1 MTYRSTNTELV
12 LGRLKDF
19 QRRTAEYVH
28 RRFYLDP
35 STTDRFLVADEVG
48 LGKTLVARGIIALT
62 IEHLKQIEDRIDIVY
77 ICSNTSI
84 ASQNVHRLNVTGV
97 QEFIRPTRLT
107 LLPMQITGIRKNPVN
122 YISLT
127 PGTSFDLKSREGRVE
142 ERALIHRLLKGKLGV
157 SPAGLRRLLQC
168 RVSDESWRW
177 WINDWKPDKLDEEL
191 SKEFVNNV
199 IEDQELHR
207 RIADFCLMSKRRVL
221 WNHPEKL
228 RLVSE
233 LRFRLAEIS
242 VDELEPDLIIL
253 DEFQRFKNLLD
264 ENSPESRLAQKLF
277 RHKKV
282 KVLLLSATPYR
293 MLSLDHEQDDDHY
306 PDFLNT
312 LRFLFDSDS
321 VVDGIRREI
330 QTFRQS
336 MFSIGSINESALSVV
351 RDTLQSTLLRVMCR
365 TERVG
370 MTHSLDAMLTE
381 SQDKPTLRPD
391 DLHEAVLADKIASI
405 IGARDIIEYWK
416 SSPYLINFLRRYEFR
431 RKLEEQCDD
440 PDDELIA
447 ALNANTSRLL
457 RKDAIHSYKEIS
469 PANPRMRRLVSLAID
484 RGLWKLLWIP
494 PSMPYTKPE
503 GPYADVTDATKY
515 LAFSA
520 WNVVPDAI
528 ATLCSYEAE
537 RMMVSG
543 YSKQLRHD
551 QLYEELRPLLRYARS
566 ADGRLAGMSVLI
578 LLYPSPTLAD
588 LVDPLSITMS
598 HHEEGPIPT
607 KLLIDKA
614 SEILSPHILKLTAGT
629 PGTGPEDQRWYWAVL
644 ALMDGDRFPGV
655 KDWLLDRSKGWSSIS
670 VEGHAERGERFVEHL
685 EFFARF
691 LDQDIETPL
700 GRPPA
705 DLIEKTTMV
714 AVATPAVCALRSLRR
729 QSPSLAWDDEALL
742 HGAALISEGFRSLFN
757 LPTSIALLRGDK
769 PEAPYWQLA
778 LRYCL
783 DGNVQSLLDEQCHCL
798 VESLGVIDESESER
812 VLAIGESLGS
822 SLSIRTSQL
831 HLDEVRVN
839 PADRKVVLEPYN
851 TRCRFALRFAELKD
865 ERGETFARADMV
877 RDAFNSPFRPFV
889 LASTSIGQ
897 EGLDFHTWCHSVIH
911 WNLPSNPVDLEQRE
925 GRIHRYKG
933 HAVRKNVVLKYGL
946 KALREYWDRKD
957 DPWRFMFESAKQDRE
972 PEANDLIPYW
982 LYEVEGG
989 ARIERRVPVLAY
1001 SRDEVRFNR
1010 LKKMLAV
1017 YRLVF
1022 GQPRQ
1027 EDLLEY
1033 LTGRL
1038 DEDQLEDRDL
1048 DRWRVSLEPPLQLP
1062 IKADH

>member
-1 MTYRSTNTELV
+1 MTDRSRSTELV

-48 LGKTLVARGIIALT
+48 LGKTLVARGIIALA
-62 IEHLKQIEDRIDIVY
+62 IEHLENIEKRIDIVY
-77 ICSNTSI
+77 VCSNTSI
-84 ASQNVHRLNVTGV
+84 ATQNVRRLNVEKV
-97 QEFIRPTRLT
+97 QRFTWPTRLT
-107 LLPMQITGIRKNPVN
+107 LLPLQITGIRKNPVN
-122 YISLT
+122 YVSLT

-177 WINDWKPDKLDEEL
+177 WINDWKPDKLDKEL
-191 SKEFVNNV
+191 SNKFVHNV
-199 IEDQELHR
+199 ITDQELHERIAEFCSLSRR
-207 RIADFCLMSKRRVL
+207 RIL
-221 WNHPEKL
+221 WNHPERLK
-228 RLVSE
+228 LVSE

-264 ENSPESRLAQKLF
+264 PDSPESRLAQKLF
-277 RHKKV
+277 GYEKV

-321 VVDGIRREI
+321 VVDGIKREI
-330 QTFRQS
+330 QTYRQS
-336 MFSIGSINESALSVV
+336 MFSIGSNNDSVLTVV

-391 DLHEAVLADKIASI
+391 DLHEAVLADKVASI

-416 SSPYLINFLRRYEFR
+416 SSPFLINFLRRYEFR

-440 PDDELIA
+440 PDDALIA
-447 ALNANTSRLL
+447 ALSANNNRLL
-457 RKDAIHSYKEIS
+457 QKDDIHSYKKIS
-469 PANPRMRRLVSLAID
+469 PSNPRMRRLVSLTID

-494 PSMPYTKPE
+494 PSMPYTKP
-503 GPYADVTDATKY
+503 GGLYADVTDATKY

-537 RMMVSG
+537 RRMISG
-543 YSKQLRHD
+543 FSKQIRHD
-551 QLYEELRPLLRYARS
+551 RLYEELRPLLKFARN

-578 LLYPSPTLAD
+578 LLYPSPTLAK
-588 LVDPLSITMS
+588 LVDPLLLSVT
-598 HHEEGPIPT
+598 HHEDEPIPT
-607 KLLIDKA
+607 EFLIERVR
-614 SEILSPHILKLTAGT
+614 EILRPHILRLIEGA
-629 PGTGPEDQRWYWAVL
+629 PDTGPEDQRWYWAIS
-644 ALMDGDRFPGV
+644 ALLDGERFPNLRN
-655 KDWLLDRSKGWSSIS
+655 WLLDQSGGWQSIS
-670 VEGHAERGERFVEHL
+670 LEGHVERGERFAEHL
-685 EFFARF
+685 EYFAKAMNNVF
-691 LDQDIETPL
+691 EDPL
-700 GRPPA
+700 GRPPS
-705 DLIEKTTMV
+705 DLEEMISIM
-714 AVATPAVCALRSLRR
+714 AIAAPGVCALRSLRR
-729 QSPSLAWDDEALL
+729 QSPSLAWDAKSLL
-742 HGAALISEGFRSLFN
+742 NGAARISEGFRTLFN
-757 LPTSIALLRGDK
+757 LPTSIALLRGDH
-769 PEAPYWQLA
+769 PGVYWRLA
-778 LRYCL
+778 LRHCL

-798 VESLGVIDESESER
+798 VESLGVIDENECER
-812 VLAIGESLGS
+812 VKEIGKSMGS

-831 HLDEVRVN
+831 HLDEVHVN
-839 PADRKVVLEPYN
+839 TEERKVELKPYN

-865 ERGETFARADMV
+865 ERGETFARADLV

-946 KALREYWDRKD
+946 KALRNNWDRKG
-957 DPWRFMFESAKQDRE
+957 DPWRFMFESAKLDRE

-1010 LKKMLAV
+1010 LKKMLAI

-1033 LTGRL
+1033 LTGKI

-1048 DRWRVSLEPPLQLP
+1048 DQWRVSLEPPPYL
-1062 IKADH
+1062 IETH

>member
-1 MTYRSTNTELV
+1 MTDSSSSTELV

-48 LGKTLVARGIIALT
+48 LGKTLVARGIIALA
-62 IEHLKQIEDRIDIVY
+62 IDYLKQREDRIDIVY
-77 ICSNTSI
+77 ICSNASI
-84 ASQNVHRLNVTGV
+84 ASQNVHRLNVSGV

-107 LLPMQITGIRKNPVN
+107 LLPTQITGIRENPVN
-122 YISLT
+122 YVSLT
-127 PGTSFDLKSREGRVE
+127 PGTSFDLKSREGRAE

-177 WINDWKPDKLDEEL
+177 WINDWKPDKLDKEL
-191 SKEFVNNV
+191 SIKFVNNV
-199 IEDQELHR
+199 IEDQEFHQRIAAFCSLSRR
-207 RIADFCLMSKRRVL
+207 RIP
-221 WNHPEKL
+221 WNHPERLK
-228 RLVSE
+228 LVSE

-264 ENSPESRLAQKLF
+264 PNSPESRLAQKLF
-277 RHKKV
+277 GYKKV

-293 MLSLDHEQDDDHY
+293 MLSLNHEQDDDHY

-312 LRFLFDSDS
+312 LRFLFDSES
-321 VVDGIRREI
+321 VVDGIKREI

-336 MFSIGSINESALSVV
+336 MFSIGSDNDSALTVV

-391 DLHEAVLADKIASI
+391 DLHEAVLADKVASV

-416 SSPYLINFLRRYEFR
+416 SSPFLINFLRRYEFR
-431 RKLEEQCDD
+431 RRLEEQCDD
-440 PDDELIA
+440 PDDALIA
-447 ALNANTSRLL
+447 ALNANTNRLL
-457 RKDAIHSYKEIS
+457 RKGDIDSYKEIS
-469 PANPRMRRLVSLAID
+469 PSNPRMRSLVSLTID

-503 GPYADVTDATKY
+503 GPFTDVKDVTKF

-537 RMMVSG
+537 RRMVSG
-543 YSKQLRHD
+543 SSKKIRHD
-551 QLYEELRPLLRYARS
+551 RLYEELRPLLRFARNT
-566 ADGRLAGMSVLI
+566 DGRLAGMSVLI
-578 LLYPSPTLAD
+578 LLYPSPTLAK
-588 LVDPLSITMS
+588 LVDPLLLSVTN
-598 HHEEGPIPT
+598 HEDGPIPT
-607 KLLIDKA
+607 EFLIERVR
-614 SEILSPHILKLTAGT
+614 EILRPHILRLTEGA
-629 PGTGPEDQRWYWAVL
+629 PDTGPEDQRWYWAIS
-644 ALMDGDRFPGV
+644 ALLDGERFPNLRN
-655 KDWLLDRSKGWSSIS
+655 WLLDQSGGWQSIS
-670 VEGHAERGERFVEHL
+670 IEGHVERGERFADHL
-685 EFFARF
+685 EYFAKAMNNVF
-691 LDQDIETPL
+691 EDPL
-700 GRPPA
+700 GRPPS
-705 DLIEKTTMV
+705 DLEEMISIM
-714 AVATPAVCALRSLRR
+714 AIAAPGVCALRSLRR
-729 QSPSLAWDDEALL
+729 QSPSLAWDAKSLL
-742 HGAALISEGFRSLFN
+742 NGAARISEGFRTLFN
-757 LPTSIALLRGDK
+757 LPTSIALLRGDH
-769 PEAPYWQLA
+769 PGVYWRLA
-778 LRYCL
+778 LRHCL

-798 VESLGVIDESESER
+798 VESLGVIDENECER
-812 VLAIGESLGS
+812 VKEIGKSMGS

-831 HLDEVRVN
+831 HLDEVHLN
-839 PADRKVVLEPYN
+839 TEERKVELKPYN

-865 ERGETFARADMV
+865 ERGETFARADLV

-946 KALREYWDRKD
+946 KALRNNWDRKG
-957 DPWRFMFESAKQDRE
+957 DPWRFMFESAKLDRE

-1010 LKKMLAV
+1010 LKKMLAI

-1033 LTGRL
+1033 LTGKI
-1038 DEDQLEDRDL
+1038 DEDRLEDHDL
-1048 DRWRVSLEPPLQLP
+1048 DQWRVSLEPPP
-1062 IKADH
+1062 YFKEAY